1 MLLDLGLVIFFSSPI
16 FITLII
22 CNTVYKIKQLHSEG
36 VQSKMYDNTEN
47 QQEED

>member
-22 CNTVYKIKQLHSEG
+22 CHTVYKIKEL
-36 VQSKMYDNTEN
+36 KTEN
-47 QQEED
+47 KQEED

>member
-22 CNTVYKIKQLHSEG
+22 CNTVYKIKEL
-36 VQSKMYDNTEN
+36 KTEN
-47 QQEED
+47 KQEED